1 MIISL
6 KFKKFSKSFAK
17 SKSLGIKSLVTFLPV
32 SYTHLD
38 VYKRQNLY
46 DVEKYILSEVETE
59 MLTEGKNTNLLLVFE
74 NQQKREEFIST
85 ELLNISERIFLKFG
99 ESVMIFKTDLN
110 PIKQNF

>member
-1 MIISL
+1 MSILS
-6 KFKKFSKSFAK
+6 
-17 SKSLGIKSLVTFLPV
+17 VTFHTVESQLENWNNFIQRDLV
-32 SYTHLD
+32 QMID
-38 VYKRQNLY
+38 NLY

-74 NQQKREEFIST
+74 NQQKREEFVTT